1 MRLFSKNKKDKKKS
15 PSNMVMEKDWIDQS
29 PSWDGKT
36 LTLQI
41 KGIGLL
47 CTFLVDMDDKSFF
60 FTLDGV
66 TYLKRYKELSEF
78 QASRLLIPLCRFSGI
93 PFDNCIVSFC
103 RQGQV
108 ISRILLKQMSQT
120 YSIEGS
126 EIYPL
131 GKDDY
136 GCGWVIRLSDHNDWW
151 TGKATAR
158 NAHELAA

>member
-1 MRLFSKNKKDKKKS
+1 MGFFSKLVGEKQKARKKI
-15 PSNMVMEKDWIDQS
+15 MLEKDLIDQA
-29 PSWDGKT
+29 PSWNGRT

-47 CTFLVDMDDKSFF
+47 CTFLVDRDEKSWY

-78 QASRLLIPLCRFSGI
+78 QANKVLIPLCRFAKI
-93 PFDNCIVSFC
+93 PFDECIISFC
-103 RQGQV
+103 RQGQM
-108 ISRILLKQMSQT
+108 ISRILLKQMAHT
-120 YSIEGS
+120 YFIENA

-136 GCGWVIRLSDHNDWW
+136 GCGWVIRLSNHNDWW
-151 TGKATAR
+151 TGR
-158 NAHELAA
+158 VSSNASYELSS